1 MTVDNSLPSLGTSD
15 ALQPLIDDDTAQPF
29 EDLVTAVIFIL
40 IGVGAFAIALT
51 YPVGTMHR
59 MGPGMFPLLI
69 SGLMTVVGIGLA
81 VQAMLARRAAT
92 SQGLTTQLT
101 PSFTAIRA
109 LFFVMLALL
118 AFALLVRPAG
128 LFLATSILA
137 FVSTRA
143 EPGRGVLGSIILSLT
158 LSCASAAIF
167 VYGIGLPIP
176 LWPLQ

>member
-1 MTVDNSLPSLGTSD
+1 MTIGNGVPDPGTND
-15 ALQPLIDDDTAQPF
+15 APPPLTDDDAAQPF

-40 IGVGAFAIALT
+40 IGVSAFTIALT

-81 VQAMLARRAAT
+81 VQAVLAGRAST

-128 LFLATSILA
+128 LFLATSVLA
-137 FVSTRA
+137 FISTRA
-143 EPGRGVLGSIILSLT
+143 EPGRGLLGSIALSLT
-158 LSCASAAIF
+158 LSCLSAAIF
-167 VYGIGLPIP
+167 VYGIGLPIH

>member
-1 MTVDNSLPSLGTSD
+1 MTIGNGVPDPSTNDSP
-15 ALQPLIDDDTAQPF
+15 QPLADDDAAQPF
-29 EDLVTAVIFIL
+29 EDLVTAIIFIL
-40 IGVGAFAIALT
+40 IGVGAFAMALA
-51 YPVGTMHR
+51 YPIGTMHR

-69 SGLMTVVGIGLA
+69 SGLITLVGVGLA
-81 VQAMLARRAAT
+81 LQAVLAGRAAE
-92 SQGLTTQLT
+92 SQAVAPKLT

-118 AFALLVRPAG
+118 TFALLIRPAG

-137 FVSTRA
+137 FISTRA